1 MKIKLKQEH
10 SEMLKTLGNV
20 STSSSTGIKKYFI
33 AQSFINEPGEE
44 DIYTEKYLSDM
55 SKDELRELGI
65 QNIFTLQDMK
75 DCFAAGVNTSKS
87 VNDNLFTF
95 EDYIK
100 GK

>member
-1 MKIKLKQEH
+1 
-10 SEMLKTLGNV
+10 MLQTLGNI
-20 STSSSTGIKKYFI
+20 SSNLSTGIRKYFI
-33 AQSFINEPGEE
+33 AQSFIKEPDEE
-44 DIYTEKYLSDM
+44 DIYTGKYLSDM

-95 EDYIK
+95 DDYIK